1 MFEDPEQAIAA
12 IETLVEEISST
23 AISLPVQER
32 TAYVANRIEAIRS
45 LYRKRFADDAAGL
58 SQALE
63 FASRVEDWSQLRL
76 AQLEATV
83 GTAGRA

>member
-23 AISLPVQER
+23 AMSLPVQER
-32 TAYVANRIEAIRS
+32 TAYVASRIEAIRS
-45 LYRKRFADDAAGL
+45 TYRERFADDATGL
-58 SQALE
+58 SQAME

-83 GTAGRA
+83 GAAGRA